1 MDGECLEGL
10 DLGPGIDVKKAVS
23 DRRQKTLELEKTKK
37 IRTVRISKKEISLLE
52 VIDTERCMRVKL
64 HLQMNW
70 YDLDFLVAGKSGQI
84 GCDREIV
91 VTLDVDLDHSS
102 FPFDRQTL
110 EFQIRAT
117 TPTDVPLPRVE
128 LDAMSTNAA
137 VPGSKSEEWNFM
149 TGELCL
155 FSCLHN
161 TVRVVGGIERKASYY
176 IWNLAAVLVA
186 ITAMAAHSFWVDPS
200 DLSGRLGLNFTLV
213 LTAVAFKFS
222 LANNLPKITYLTKL
236 DLLVLGNFAA
246 LALCGIEHVI
256 ASSLSETDAETAD
269 NLFLYVFGSCWALV
283 HLALL
288 YLYVFKTDSL
298 RDDWDERVLQIVAAS
313 KLNIKNTNVIQSV

>member
-1 MDGECLEGL
+1 M
-10 DLGPGIDVKKAVS
+10 PAVI
-23 DRRQKTLELEKTKK
+23 
-37 IRTVRISKKEISLLE
+37 IRDDYSL
-52 VIDTERCMRVKL
+52 
-64 HLQMNW
+64 NN
-70 YDLDFLVAGKSGQI
+70 AKSGQI

-137 VPGSKSEEWNFM
+137 VPVSKSEEWNFM

-161 TVRVVGGIERKASYY
+161 TVRVVGGIEREASYY